1 MIRRSFWIS
10 VLFLAAGC
18 VTSIPEEELVF
29 AETAVEAARE
39 AKADFHSP
47 ALFQRAEDY
56 LKAAQKAKSER
67 DFDQART
74 LALRAKEFAEK
85 AEEEAV
91 MKQEKGESQ

>member
-1 MIRRSFWIS
+1 M
-10 VLFLAAGC
+10 LFFGLLSC
-18 VTSIPEEELVF
+18 VTSIPEEELVL
-29 AETAVEAARE
+29 AQTAVEAAQE

-91 MKQEKGESQ
+91 IKQEKGENQ

>member
-1 MIRRSFWIS
+1 M
-10 VLFLAAGC
+10 
-18 VTSIPEEELVF
+18 TSIPEEELIL

-47 ALFQRAEDY
+47 ALFQQAEDH
-56 LKAAQKAKSER
+56 LKAAQKARSER

-85 AEEEAV
+85 AEEE
-91 MKQEKGESQ
+91 

>member
-1 MIRRSFWIS
+1 MRRACLLM
-10 VLFLAAGC
+10 LFLGLLGC
-18 VTSIPEEELVF
+18 VTSIPEEELVL

-67 DFDQART
+67 DFNQART

-85 AEEEAV
+85 AEEDAV
-91 MKQEKGESQ
+91 IKQEKGESQ

>member
-1 MIRRSFWIS
+1 M
-10 VLFLAAGC
+10 
-18 VTSIPEEELVF
+18 TSIPEEELVL

-39 AKADFHSP
+39 AKADFHSS

-67 DFDQART
+67 DFNQART

-85 AEEEAV
+85 AEEDAV
-91 MKQEKGESQ
+91 IKQ